1 MYKQTFRDNMGT
13 RGKPTITPMGA
24 KAAKKGAA
32 AEYTC
37 ITFKPDLA
45 RFKMA
50 ELDDDVCALLA
61 RRAYDVAGCAGM
73 YGGSGIAV
81 HLNGARVPCKSF
93 EQYVKLHEGVSQP
106 VAFEKVGDGRWEV
119 GVGVSDGSFAQI
131 SFVNAIC
138 TSKGGQHVNAIADQ
152 LATKLAATV
161 KKKNKN
167 TEVKPALIKAHLA
180 VFVNA
185 LIENPAFDSQ
195 TKETLTTRATAF
207 GSAPKLSDGFLKAV
221 EKSELVERIL
231 SWAQFKQNEQLK
243 KKGGTKAKKLTG
255 VAKLDDANHAGSAKS
270 KDCTLILTEGDSAKA
285 LAVSGLGV
293 VGRDFYG
300 VFPLKGKLLNV
311 REASHAQIMKNEE
324 VQNIVKILGLKYGVT
339 YTRESVATLRYGH
352 LMIMTDQDHDGSHIK
367 GLIINFLHC
376 YWPALLKSGGFLRD
390 TTFPPP
396 RLMPPSLL
404 PFPPSGRAT
413 SFASS

>member
-1 MYKQTFRDNMGT
+1 
-13 RGKPTITPMGA
+13 
-24 KAAKKGAA
+24 
-32 AEYTC
+32 
-37 ITFKPDLA
+37 
-45 RFKMA
+45 MA

-61 RRAYDVAGCAGM
+61 RRRRDGAGCAGM

-93 EQYVKLHEGVSQP
+93 EQYVKLHEGVSMP

-119 GVGVSDGSFAQI
+119 GVGVSDGAFAQI

-167 TEVKPALIKAHLA
+167 TEVKLSSSRRTSPC
-180 VFVNA
+180 
-185 LIENPAFDSQ
+185 SSTRSSRTRRSTRQ
-195 TKETLTTRATAF
+195 TKETLTRATAF

-270 KDCTLILTEGDSAKA
+270 KDCTLILTGDSAKA

-293 VGRDFYG
+293 VGRDYYG

-324 VQNIVKILGLKYGVT
+324 VQNIVKILGLKYAWT
-339 YTRESVATLRYGH
+339 YTRENVATLRYGH
-352 LMIMTDQDHDGSHIK
+352 LMIMTDQDHDGSHQ
-367 GLIINFLHC
+367 GAAHQPRAPLLAVAARDRRL
-376 YWPALLKSGGFLRD
+376 PAGVHPRPSSGDQGQ
-390 TTFPPP
+390 
-396 RLMPPSLL
+396 
-404 PFPPSGRAT
+404 G
-413 SFASS
+413 